1 MRLLIHGIGAYGPGQ
16 GIGPA
21 CWPHHDLIVMT
32 GGGITLRCGRR
43 RLDLLAHDA
52 VLIPPGVAF
61 AGTSGE
67 VGGEIWV
74 QHFSAT
80 ADDLP
85 GAFSGRNGPVV
96 MRAAA
101 GSEMA
106 GALLRR
112 LHQLRG
118 RKTDEGLRLRHTLFR
133 SLLLELAQAP
143 RGRGAGRPEALRMG
157 PALQW
162 AETNLGAARSL
173 RAIARRA
180 NLSESH
186 FRALF
191 RRLRGQPAGAWLR
204 ERRMAEARRLLAG
217 TGLTLKE
224 IAAQLGYSD
233 MVSFNRAFGQHHGTP
248 PGRFRRTR
256 ARVV

>member
-1 MRLLIHGIGAYGPGQ
+1 MNLLIHGIGPYGPGQ

-21 CWPHHDLIVMT
+21 CWPHHDLIIVT
-32 GGGITLRCGRR
+32 EGGVTLQCGRR
-43 RLDLLAHDA
+43 RLALLAHDA
-52 VLIPPGVAF
+52 VLIPPGVEF

-74 QHFSAT
+74 QHFSIAS
-80 ADDLP
+80 ADLP
-85 GAFSGRNGPVV
+85 VSFRARSGPVLL
-96 MRAAA
+96 RAAA
-101 GSEMA
+101 GSEIV

-112 LHQLRG
+112 LHLLRDRNTG
-118 RKTDEGLRLRHTLFR
+118 EALRLRHALFG

-143 RGRGAGRPEALRMG
+143 RGRRSGQREARRME
-157 PALQW
+157 PALAW
-162 AETNLGAARSL
+162 AEKNLGSARSL

-186 FRALF
+186 FRNLF
-191 RRLRGQPAGAWLR
+191 RKLRGQPAGAWLR
-204 ERRMAEARRLLAG
+204 ERRMSEARRLLAA
-217 TGLTLKE
+217 TGPTLKE

-233 MVSFNRAFGQHHGTP
+233 VVSFNRAFGQHHGTP

-256 ARVV
+256 VQLV